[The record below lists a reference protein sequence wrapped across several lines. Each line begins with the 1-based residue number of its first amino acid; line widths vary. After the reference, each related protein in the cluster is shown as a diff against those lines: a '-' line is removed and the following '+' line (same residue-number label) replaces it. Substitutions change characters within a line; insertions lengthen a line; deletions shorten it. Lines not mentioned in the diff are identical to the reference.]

1 MALLRSASPKLDGGC
16 DKPSPPAST
25 FLFTAFVMYAVARA
39 VDEDRILHAY
49 RWRNQLISFHDVDV
63 NTQIEVEAEEP
74 KDREVDD
81 HPGGQPQEWGGD
93 IGRDHAQWR
102 SHGHQPG
109 RRFAGPLRQ
118 DQSMDERTA
127 AAATAMGGVEA
138 TPENYKNPTLRI
150 DQRIDDLLR
159 RMTLG
164 EKAGML
170 FQTMIV
176 VGSGDLAER
185 NSAFRVESAEHMI
198 NNQLLT
204 HFNVVRAADDASALA
219 DWHNRLQELAANTRL
234 GIPITLSTDP
244 RNHFTENVGT
254 AATAGT
260 FSQWPE
266 TLGLAAVGSS
276 ELVERFADIARQE
289 YLAVGLRLALH
300 PQIDLAT
307 EPRWSRISGG
317 FGEDAD
323 LTSMLV
329 EAYIRGFQG
338 EQLGPESVSTM
349 TKHFPGGGPQKDGED
364 PHFAY
369 GREQVYPGDNFEY
382 HLKPFRAAIAA
393 GAAQIMPYYG
403 MPVGTQYDEVAFAFN
418 KAIITD
424 LLRGELGFDGIVC
437 TDWGLITDTT
447 ILGQPMPARA
457 WGVEHLDELT
467 RVEMILNAGC
477 DQFGGEARP
486 ELVVQ
491 LVEQG
496 RISEERLDVSVRRL
510 LLEKFILGLFDN
522 PYVDPD
528 QAAATVGKAEFV
540 AAGADAQRRAYTLL
554 TNHDQILPLRK
565 GRRIYL
571 EGVSEDVASAYG
583 QVVDNPADADVALL
597 RLKAPYQPR
606 PGGFE
611 AMFHAGS
618 LAFPTAERDH
628 HARICFTVPT
638 IIDIYLDRPAVLT
651 DLADQ
656 AAALLGSYGSSDE
669 AFLDIVFG
677 AARPEGSLPFDMP
690 RSMAAVETSRSDVPF
705 DTADPLFRFGY
716 GLRYGDAY

>member
-1 MALLRSASPKLDGGC
+1 MIRGMTEP
-16 DKPSPPAST
+16 
-25 FLFTAFVMYAVARA
+25 TAYQTV
-39 VDEDRILHAY
+39 
-49 RWRNQLISFHDVDV
+49 
-63 NTQIEVEAEEP
+63 
-74 KDREVDD
+74 
-81 HPGGQPQEWGGD
+81 
-93 IGRDHAQWR
+93 
-102 SHGHQPG
+102 
-109 RRFAGPLRQ
+109 
-118 DQSMDERTA
+118 
-127 AAATAMGGVEA
+127 
-138 TPENYKNPTLRI
+138 
-150 DQRIDDLLR
+150 DQRVDDLLH
-159 RMTLG
+159 RMTLA

-185 NSAFRVESAEHMI
+185 SSTFGVQSAEHMI
-198 NNQLLT
+198 INQLLT
-204 HFNVVRAADDASALA
+204 HFNLVRAADNAPALA
-219 DWHNRLQELAANTRL
+219 DWHNRLQELAASTRL
-234 GIPITLSTDP
+234 GIPVTLSTDP

-254 AATAGT
+254 ASKAGS

-266 TLGLAAVGSS
+266 TLGFAAIGSA
-276 ELVERFADIARQE
+276 ELVERFADTARQE

-329 EAYIRGFQG
+329 QAYIRGFQG

-349 TKHFPGGGPQKDGED
+349 AKHFPGGGPQKDGED

-369 GREQVYPGDNFEY
+369 GREQVYPGNNFEY

-418 KAIITD
+418 KGIITD
-424 LLRGELGFDGIVC
+424 LLRRDLGFDGIVC
-437 TDWGLITDTT
+437 TDWGLVTDTT

-457 WGVEHLDELT
+457 WGVEHLDELS

-496 RISEERLDVSVRRL
+496 RIAEERIDVSVRRL
-510 LLEKFILGLFDN
+510 LREKFVLGLFDN

-528 QAAATVGKAEFV
+528 QAAATVGRAEFL

-571 EGVSEDVASAYG
+571 EGVSEDVASTYG
-583 QVVDNPADADVALL
+583 EVVADPAGADVALL
-597 RLKAPYQPR
+597 RLKAPYEPR

-618 LAFPTAERDH
+618 LEFSATDRDH
-628 HARICFTVPT
+628 HAAICAAVPT
-638 IIDIYLDRPAVLT
+638 IVDVYLDRPAVLT
-651 DLADQ
+651 DLTRG
-656 AAALLGSYGSSDE
+656 AAAVLGSYGSSDD
-669 AFLDIVFG
+669 AFLDVVFG
-677 AARPEGSLPFDMP
+677 AAQPEGSLPFDLP
-690 RSMAAVETSRSDVPF
+690 RSMAAVEASRSDVPF
-705 DTADPLFRFGY
+705 DTGDPLFTFGH
-716 GLRYGDAY
+716 GMRYGDGY